1 MSQLFDPRKFFLDL
15 LPRVPILRSWNSQQP
30 QCLLS
35 QHPLWPPWSSHSP
48 CHCITGSPRW
58 KGCGC
63 TPFSCWVSFLV
74 LCLYP
79 LRIYYSGSCPFRRV
93 SKRGKELGQKYSK
106 LWLGITKGKL
116 GHSVWK
122 MFSRGNELSF
132 FPSKTEVKKQNTT
145 NVFSGKYFSFII
157 TPSSSF
163 IIGRKYHYKK

>member
-1 MSQLFDPRKFFLDL
+1 MCTYPQILKLSAASVPAFPASSLATLV
-15 LPRVPILRSWNSQQP
+15 LPFP
-30 QCLLS
+30 LS
-35 QHPLWPPWSSHSP
+35 LYNRQ
-48 CHCITGSPRW
+48 PRW